1 MHSTQVTSIQYIV
14 HTHDVNKMYISVQWL
29 EKLLYTCLPAYLVI
43 HVLLQDMRYNP
54 AVDTVNSKSSTLCT
68 FRQDVP

>member
-1 MHSTQVTSIQYIV
+1 MHSTQVTSKV
-14 HTHDVNKMYISVQWL
+14 HIHVHDVNKMYISVHWL
-29 EKLLYTCLPAYLVI
+29 EKLLYIHMPACILVI